1 MLGRLLLLFTIV
13 PLVELALLFW
23 IAERTDWLFTIAL
36 VIITGIVGASLARHE
51 GLRCWTA
58 ARQKMAGNWNAKS
71 KMWEYPGAPMTELA
85 ATATSEMIMG
95 GRYLVMRFSGT
106 FQGMPFEGMN
116 ITGYDNYKQMYNNL
130 WVDNFG
136 TGFYLST
143 GTCNPDGSECTDMG
157 FWSDPIHGDYQVRQI
172 TRIIDDNTFT
182 MEMYMLEQGKD
193 EFKSMEITY
202 TRK

>member
-1 MLGRLLLLFTIV
+1 MIKRHFAVWIVLAILVAAGQGLLAEQQQEMSPEQAEMMAKWQKFMTPGKEHKRL
-13 PLVELALLFW
+13 EM
-23 IAERTDWLFTIAL
+23 
-36 VIITGIVGASLARHE
+36 
-51 GLRCWTA
+51 
-58 ARQKMAGNWNAKS
+58 MAGNWKATS
-71 KMWEYPGAPMTELA
+71 KTWEYPGASMTESV
-85 ATATSEMIMG
+85 ATATGEMIMG
-95 GRYLVMRFSGT
+95 GRYLVMRFSGE
-106 FQGMPFEGMN
+106 FQGMQFEGMN
-116 ITGYDNYKQMYNNL
+116 VTGYDNYKQMYNNL